1 VWAPV
6 QLPQGDTEFSGEKI
20 KGRIKENHDIVEP
33 IDVGM

>member
-6 QLPQGDTEFSGEKI
+6 QLPQGDTEFSGKKI
-20 KGRIKENHDIVEP
+20 KGRIKENHDIVKP